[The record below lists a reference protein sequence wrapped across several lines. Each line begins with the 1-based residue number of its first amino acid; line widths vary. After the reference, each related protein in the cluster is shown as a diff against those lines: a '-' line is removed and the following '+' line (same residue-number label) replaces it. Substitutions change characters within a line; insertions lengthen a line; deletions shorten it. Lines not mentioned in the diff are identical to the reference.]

1 MSVAEAKARLRGL
14 VERKPTKPDLT
25 LVRKHP
31 WEVVLGAVILGLL
44 VGRNPN
50 LAEIL
55 LKALLAFLG
64 LPVPDRR

>member
-1 MSVAEAKARLRGL
+1 M